1 MGGVFARLSVPSTEF
16 ILSAAE
22 GLRTWLGAINFLT
35 RFVKQFA
42 GALHALT
49 PQISKS
55 ANSFALVCPTKIVG
69 RTMDIREWF
78 KNYF

>member
-1 MGGVFARLSVPSTEF
+1 MTKVFLCALNVPSTEF

-42 GALHALT
+42 GALRALT
-49 PQISKS
+49 SGSTTKQSLLSNGQLLAPHDRRKIRRISWEK
-55 ANSFALVCPTKIVG
+55 
-69 RTMDIREWF
+69 
-78 KNYF
+78 